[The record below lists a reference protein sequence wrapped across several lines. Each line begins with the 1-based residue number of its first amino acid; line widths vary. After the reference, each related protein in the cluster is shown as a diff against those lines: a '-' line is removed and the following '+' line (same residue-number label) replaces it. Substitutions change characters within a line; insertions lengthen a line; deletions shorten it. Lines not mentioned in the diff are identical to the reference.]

1 MGVSAASGGVRLER
15 QARKGYACKIGEGR
29 RGQGTPPRDQTDV
42 ACMASKQRDLPQRC
56 VVNQKLRQNQGG
68 LHTVKER
75 SGGAA
80 AIVTWEG
87 GLMSNAS

>member
-1 MGVSAASGGVRLER
+1 VQLVGECGVRLER
-15 QARKGYACKIGEGR
+15 QARKGYACKMGEGR
-29 RGQGTPPRDQTDV
+29 RGQGAPPRDQTDV

-56 VVNQKLRQNQGG
+56 VNQKLRQNQGG